1 MIEGATRPGPTV
13 TGFAINCAIAALRKH
28 NIDPQQLL
36 RRAGLSERSFDD
48 PQARVTTLLQARFL
62 EYSAEALG
70 DTAFGLHLA
79 EEGDPRDAGLIFYVG
94 SVARNVGEALALVA
108 RYIRIADESVRMKL
122 ARQQEGFKVEIN
134 FAGLSRHLLRHQTEF
149 AVAMAVKAIRAASGY
164 DVRPT
169 RVRFAHIRPRDAQE
183 FERFFGCSV
192 EFGAPSDQLEFSNE
206 TLALPLITADP
217 LLLEVLRPFC
227 EEAARTRKT
236 AEGSLRASVEN
247 EVQRLLPRGE
257 ADTETVAKALA
268 LSVRTLSRRLAAEG
282 ATFREVVDQMRR
294 SLALQY
300 LKDPG
305 FVSADVAWLLG
316 YKELTSFNHAF
327 RRWMGHS
334 PSVARKAEKLPE
346 PM

>member
-1 MIEGATRPGPTV
+1 MTEGATRPGPTV

-36 RRAGLSERSFDD
+36 RRAGLSEHCFDD
-48 PQARVTTLLQARFL
+48 PQVRVAALGQARFL

-79 EEGDPRDAGLIFYVG
+79 EEGNPRDAGLLFYVG
-94 SVARNVGEALALVA
+94 SAARNLGEAMALLA
-108 RYIRIADESVRMKL
+108 RYFRIADESVRMKL
-122 ARQQEGFKVEIN
+122 ARQADGFKVEIT
-134 FAGLSRHLLRHQTEF
+134 FAGLSRHLLRQQTEF
-149 AVAMAVKAIRAASGY
+149 GVAMTVKAMRAASGY

-169 RVRFAHIRPRDAQE
+169 RVKFAHIRTGDVQE
-183 FERFFGCSV
+183 FRRFFGCMV
-192 EFGAPSDQLEFSNE
+192 EFGAPSDQLEFSSE
-206 TLALPLITADP
+206 TFALPLITGDP
-217 LLLEVLRPFC
+217 ILLGMLRSIC

-247 EVQRLLPRGE
+247 EVQRLLPQGR
-257 ADTETVAKALA
+257 ANAETVAKALA
-268 LSVRTLSRRLAAEG
+268 VSARTLSRRLSEQG
-282 ATFREVVDQMRR
+282 TTFAEVVDQLRR

-305 FVSADVAWLLG
+305 FASAQIAWLLG
-316 YKELTSFNHAF
+316 YKEPTSFNHAF
-327 RRWMGHS
+327 RRWTGHS
-334 PSVARKAEKLPE
+334 PSVARKEQKLPE